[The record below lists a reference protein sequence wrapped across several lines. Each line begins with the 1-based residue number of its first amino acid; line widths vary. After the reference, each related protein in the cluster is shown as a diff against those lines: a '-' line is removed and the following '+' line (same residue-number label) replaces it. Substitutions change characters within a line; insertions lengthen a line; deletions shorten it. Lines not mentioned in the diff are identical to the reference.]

1 MHCVIADYAL
11 PKISIF
17 VNSII
22 DQASSFANIL
32 PTQLFQVSLFTN
44 IFPLQN
50 FPTCSITTNCHF
62 KLVETL
68 HALNKHRV
76 NTTITVST

>member
-1 MHCVIADYAL
+1 MHFQKYLA
-11 PKISIF
+11 IF
-17 VNSII
+17 VDSII
-22 DQASSFANIL
+22 DQASSFANIS

-50 FPTCSITTNCHF
+50 LPTYGITTHCHF